1 MKRISKSRRALLS
14 AALSTFVPGLGVALV
29 QKRRGWWALTG
40 LSAGVALIAA
50 AWIMTRTRTELL
62 RTVFDTRRLLVVGVA
77 LLILGSLHAWSIVDA
92 VAGFSW
98 RRKWPSRLTAGMLS
112 ASVIVVYALGAG
124 AAFSQRQTIE
134 NVFHGPRNVQPV
146 AAGPDSS
153 AYETTDAPSATK
165 PLLGRMTFLLL
176 GGDAGKGRWSRRTDT
191 MIVVSADLDSGAIA
205 VVSVPRNLVGLPF
218 PEGKLHDAYP
228 HGFPGLAN
236 AVYVGVSARP
246 DLVGNVPEPGIEA
259 LRIGISELLGWQI
272 DRYLL
277 VDLDGFVNVVDALGG
292 LDITVTSN
300 VQPTGK
306 LPGSERQVGGFK
318 KGERIHLDGE
328 QALAYAR
335 SRTGTSDYAR
345 MRRQRCVVSQLFQN
359 IDPVSVLTHFVELQ
373 QIAQNNVLTNV
384 STSEIPHLLDV
395 VSLLQ
400 RSHPTSVVLAPPV
413 IQPSS
418 WDADYVRALA
428 SQAWDK
434 AVLKA
439 SGQVAAAPTTPPAQT
454 STPPRTTAPPAIED
468 MDEACS
474 S

>member
-1 MKRISKSRRALLS
+1 VRRSSKSSRALLS
-14 AALSTFVPGLGVALV
+14 AALSTIVPGLGVALV

-40 LSAGVALIAA
+40 LSVAVALVATS
-50 AWIMTRTRTELL
+50 WVMTRTRSELL
-62 RTVFDTRRLLVVGVA
+62 RTAFDTKLLLVSGVA
-77 LLILGSLHAWSIVDA
+77 LLILGALHAWSVLDA

-98 RRKWPSRLTAGMLS
+98 KRKWPSRLAAGALS
-112 ASVIVVYALGAG
+112 ASVILVYALGAG
-124 AAFSQRQTIE
+124 ATFSQRQTIE
-134 NVFHGPRNVQPV
+134 NVFQAPRSIQPV
-146 AAGPDSS
+146 AAGPDSA
-153 AYETTDAPSATK
+153 AYEAAVSPSTTK

-176 GGDAGKGRWSRRTDT
+176 GGDAGEGRWSRRTDT
-191 MIVVSADLDSGAIA
+191 MIAVSADLDSGAIA

-218 PEGKLHDAYP
+218 PEGKLREAYP
-228 HGFPGLAN
+228 YGFPGLAN

-246 DLVGNVPEPGIEA
+246 DLVGNAPEPGIEA

-277 VDLDGFVNVVDALGG
+277 VDLAGFVNVVDALGG

-306 LPGSERQVGGFK
+306 LPGSQRQVGGFK
-318 KGERIHLDGE
+318 KGERVHMDGE

-359 IDPVSVLTHFVELQ
+359 VDPISVLTHFGELQ
-373 QIAQNNVLTNV
+373 KIAQNNVITDV
-384 STSEIPHLLDV
+384 SASEIPHLLDV

-418 WDADYVRALA
+418 WDAAYVRALA
-428 SQAWDK
+428 SQAWEK

-439 SGQVAAAPTTPPAQT
+439 SGTVTVSPTTLVQT
-454 STPPRTTAPPAIED
+454 STPPRTTTPAAIED
-468 MDEACS
+468 MSEACS

>member
-1 MKRISKSRRALLS
+1 
-14 AALSTFVPGLGVALV
+14 
-29 QKRRGWWALTG
+29 
-40 LSAGVALIAA
+40 
-50 AWIMTRTRTELL
+50 MTRTRTELL

-259 LRIGISELLGWQI
+259 LRIGISELLG
-272 DRYLL
+272 
-277 VDLDGFVNVVDALGG
+277 
-292 LDITVTSN
+292 
-300 VQPTGK
+300 
-306 LPGSERQVGGFK
+306 
-318 KGERIHLDGE
+318 
-328 QALAYAR
+328 
-335 SRTGTSDYAR
+335 
-345 MRRQRCVVSQLFQN
+345 
-359 IDPVSVLTHFVELQ
+359 
-373 QIAQNNVLTNV
+373 
-384 STSEIPHLLDV
+384 
-395 VSLLQ
+395 
-400 RSHPTSVVLAPPV
+400 
-413 IQPSS
+413 
-418 WDADYVRALA
+418 
-428 SQAWDK
+428 
-434 AVLKA
+434 
-439 SGQVAAAPTTPPAQT
+439 
-454 STPPRTTAPPAIED
+454 
-468 MDEACS
+468 
-474 S
+474 

>member
-1 MKRISKSRRALLS
+1 M
-14 AALSTFVPGLGVALV
+14 
-29 QKRRGWWALTG
+29 
-40 LSAGVALIAA
+40 IA
-50 AWIMTRTRTELL
+50 
-62 RTVFDTRRLLVVGVA
+62 
-77 LLILGSLHAWSIVDA
+77 
-92 VAGFSW
+92 
-98 RRKWPSRLTAGMLS
+98 
-112 ASVIVVYALGAG
+112 
-124 AAFSQRQTIE
+124 
-134 NVFHGPRNVQPV
+134 
-146 AAGPDSS
+146 
-153 AYETTDAPSATK
+153 
-165 PLLGRMTFLLL
+165 
-176 GGDAGKGRWSRRTDT
+176 
-191 MIVVSADLDSGAIA
+191 VSADLDSGAIA

-218 PEGKLHDAYP
+218 PEGKLREAYP
-228 HGFPGLAN
+228 YGFPGLAN

-246 DLVGNVPEPGIEA
+246 DLVGNAPEPGIEA

-277 VDLDGFVNVVDALGG
+277 VDLAGFVNVVDALGG

-306 LPGSERQVGGFK
+306 LPGSQRQVGGFK
-318 KGERIHLDGE
+318 KGERVHMDGE

-359 IDPVSVLTHFVELQ
+359 VDPISVLTHFGELQ
-373 QIAQNNVLTNV
+373 KIAQNNVITDV
-384 STSEIPHLLDV
+384 SASEIPHLLDV

-418 WDADYVRALA
+418 WDAAYVRALA
-428 SQAWDK
+428 SQAWEK

-439 SGQVAAAPTTPPAQT
+439 SGTVTVSPTTLVQT
-454 STPPRTTAPPAIED
+454 STPPRTTTPAAIED
-468 MDEACS
+468 MSEACS

>member
-1 MKRISKSRRALLS
+1 MKRINKSRRALLS

-40 LSAGVALIAA
+40 LSAGVALVAA
-50 AWIMTRTRTELL
+50 SWVLTRNRTELL
-62 RTVFDTRRLLVVGVA
+62 RIVFDTRRLLIVGVA
-77 LLILGSLHAWSIVDA
+77 LLILGSLHAWSVVDA

-98 RRKWPSRLTAGMLS
+98 RRRWPSRLTAGTLS
-112 ASVIVVYALGAG
+112 ASVIIVYALGAG

-134 NVFHGPRNVQPV
+134 NVFHGPQSVQPV

-153 AYETTDAPSATK
+153 AYETTGAPSTTK

-176 GGDAGKGRWSRRTDT
+176 GGDAGEGRWSRRTDT
-191 MIVVSADLDSGAIA
+191 MIVVSADLDSGAVA

-218 PEGKLHDAYP
+218 PEGKLRDAYP
-228 HGFPGLAN
+228 YGFPGLAN

-259 LRIGISELLGWQI
+259 LRLGISELLGWQI

-292 LDITVTSN
+292 LDITITSN

-318 KGERIHLDGE
+318 KGERVHLDGE

-345 MRRQRCVVSQLFQN
+345 MRRQRCVVSQLFRN

-454 STPPRTTAPPAIED
+454 STPPKTTAPLAIED